1 MNHLEVINKLIEKY
15 NYKSYLEI
23 GIYDGDNFSKVNIEN
38 KESNDISSDK
48 LVYVDKL
55 TYEMTSDEM
64 FSKMPL
70 DKKYDIIFIDGMH
83 DEQFVDRDII
93 NSLKHLNKGG
103 VICVHDVIPKNRR
116 AQENYYDRGYIQ
128 KDEWNGDV
136 WKSITKLQDQNIEFY
151 TLRNYDYGLTIIKY
165 RDNFYDL
172 TVPNYLSKLKY
183 DYLFNDTND
192 FNTCLKMQ
200 GIFVLHVIT
209 EEQFNL
215 FV

>member
-38 KESNDISSDK
+38 KESNDISSSNLK
-48 LVYVDKL
+48 YIDKL
-55 TYEMTSDEM
+55 TYEMSSDEM
-64 FSKMPL
+64 FYYMPK

-83 DEQFVDRDII
+83 EEQFVDRDII
-93 NSLKHLNKGG
+93 NSMKHLNKGG
-103 VICVHDVIPKNRR
+103 VICIHDVIPRNKDV
-116 AQENYYDRGYIQ
+116 QISYYDKEQIIG
-128 KDEWNGDV
+128 EWNGDV

-151 TLRNYDYGLTIIKY
+151 TLLNYDHGLTIIKY
-165 RDNFYDL
+165 KDNFYDL
-172 TVPNYLSKLKY
+172 TVPNYLSNLKY
-183 DYLFNDTND
+183 DYLFNNTND

-200 GIFVLHVIT
+200 GIYVLHVIN

-215 FV
+215 FI